1 MQLKVQTFLDF
12 IRQRVTI
19 PRLGSFIRQ
28 LRQIIGFEFD
38 TIQLV
43 VSAQFLD
50 LRFRIGL
57 TQDYIPVFIPR
68 ELVKQILLCQLLPI
82 TFFRSKVFGNIK
94 SWHNRSAIN
103 TIEFNL
109 ICYFQR
115 ITQSIRNIAENLI
128 HLGSCL
134 HPFLFRITHTIRI
147 IQILSRTQA
156 DQAIVCISILFVDE
170 MNIIGSNNLDTMFM
184 GQFNQ
189 DLIDFYLM
197 FIYSLVGIR
206 PMCLMTL

>member
-12 IRQRVTI
+12 IRQRITI

-50 LRFRIGL
+50 LRFRICL
-57 TQDYIPVFIPR
+57 TQDNIPVFIPR
-68 ELVKQILLCQLLPI
+68 ELVKQILLCQFLPI

-94 SWHNRSAIN
+94 SWHNRSAVN

-115 ITQSIRNIAENLI
+115 ITQSIRDIAENLI

-134 HPFLFRITHTIRI
+134 HPLLFRITHTIRI

-156 DQAIVCISILFVDE
+156 DQAIVRICILFVDE
-170 MNIIGSNNLDTMFM
+170 MHIIGSNNLDTMFM

-206 PMCLMTL
+206 SMCLMTL